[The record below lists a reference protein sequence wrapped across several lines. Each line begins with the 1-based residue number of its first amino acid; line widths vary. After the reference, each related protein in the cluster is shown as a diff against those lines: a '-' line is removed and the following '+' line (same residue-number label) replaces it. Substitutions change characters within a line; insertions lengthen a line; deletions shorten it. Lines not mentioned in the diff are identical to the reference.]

1 MQPPDSPDPYPV
13 EPYSP
18 DPYPVEPRQRSGLE
32 RVRALSRLL
41 DNAIAVPGT
50 DYRFGIDPLIGLLPG
65 GGDTFTGLISA
76 YIIWEA
82 ALMGLPRSTLIRMT
96 WNVLLEVIVG
106 TIPFIGDLFDFAW
119 KANARNARLLEK
131 HLAHPRTSRRADRAF
146 ALVLIGL
153 ILLVVM
159 AAIGLS
165 VWILGALFGAFAN

>member
-1 MQPPDSPDPYPV
+1 MQPPDSPDPYPLD
-13 EPYSP
+13 PYP
-18 DPYPVEPRQRSGLE
+18 VDPYPVEPGHRSGLE

-50 DYRFGIDPLIGLLPG
+50 NYRFGLDPLVGLLPG
-65 GGDTFTGLISA
+65 GGDTFMGLVSA

-106 TIPFIGDLFDFAW
+106 TIPLIGDLFDFAW

-131 HLAHPRTSRRADRAF
+131 HLANPRTSRRSDQAF
-146 ALVLIGL
+146 ALLLIGI
-153 ILLVVM
+153 ILLVVV
-159 AAIGLS
+159 AAIGVS